1 MKSLSLNGL
10 PYLTTEKF
18 HSEVRIMR
26 STADSVFDFL
36 MAEMKN
42 GNFHV
47 VKFRTKRNLV
57 VITVDGKT
65 SIYIRRN
72 IAAGLLFCVCQSP
85 ILRSSSVLEEVEP
98 RRPCKETITA
108 HMFKYRKRRP
118 IELREGKI

>member
-42 GNFHV
+42 GKFHV

-65 SIYIRRN
+65 NIYIRRN
-72 IAAGLLFCVCQSP
+72 TAAWLFCECKSP
-85 ILRSSSVLEEVEP
+85 WSRSFCVFGEP
-98 RRPCKETITA
+98 DPGYPCKEVIFE
-108 HMFKYRKRRP
+108 HMFKYQRHHS

>member
-1 MKSLSLNGL
+1 
-10 PYLTTEKF
+10 
-18 HSEVRIMR
+18 MR

-42 GNFHV
+42 GKFHV

-57 VITVDGKT
+57 VIKVDGKT

-72 IAAGLLFCVCQSP
+72 IAAGLLFCMCQSP
-85 ILRSSSVLEEVEP
+85 ILRSSNVLEEVEP

>member
-10 PYLTTEKF
+10 PYLTTENF
-18 HSEVRIMR
+18 HSGVRIMR

-57 VITVDGKT
+57 VIKVDGKT

-72 IAAGLLFCVCQSP
+72 SAAGLLFCVCQSP
-85 ILRSSSVLEEVEP
+85 ILRSATNGS
-98 RRPCKETITA
+98 
-108 HMFKYRKRRP
+108 F
-118 IELREGKI
+118 